1 MISRA
6 TLSLPRITPE
16 LPPCRPVAQCLRHSQ
31 YRLFH
36 ASSIRHNAS
45 LPDYYAALEIQP
57 NATQPDIK
65 KQFYKLSKANHPD
78 LHPDDSEAAKRFVN
92 ISEAYNTLGSPSKRA
107 IYDRDFL
114 RAQPSQRGAAGAAH
128 PSGSYSSAST
138 GPGGRP
144 ASGLSRRR
152 TQFRGPPPSFY
163 RSGGWG
169 EHSSKRAEHA
179 NKASHAHEQQGR
191 SQHEAPGTGPSGF
204 ASSSD
209 HDVPHFDRDG
219 HLRTHSGIEQNR
231 HKTRRNQAWTT
242 ISEEELEASRGNS
255 VLFNFIMMS
264 GVLAAIWGI
273 STALMT
279 NSSGGNRKQRSASDS
294 AGANGKAKES

>member
-1 MISRA
+1 MLSRG

-16 LPPCRPVAQCLRHSQ
+16 PSICRPFSHSRRRVQ

-36 ASSIRHNAS
+36 ASSIRHNAT

-57 NATQPDIK
+57 NASTPDIK

-78 LHPDDSEAAKRFVN
+78 LRPNDPEAAKRFVT
-92 ISEAYNTLGSPSKRA
+92 ISEAYNTLGSPAKRA

-114 RAQPSQRGAAGAAH
+114 RAQPSPRGAAGGVH

-144 ASGLSRRR
+144 ASGLSKRR

-169 EHSSKRAEHA
+169 EQANKRSEYAS
-179 NKASHAHEQQGR
+179 KASHAHEQQGR
-191 SQHEAPGTGPSGF
+191 SSNEAPGTGPSGF
-204 ASSSD
+204 ASASD
-209 HDVPHFDRDG
+209 HDVPHFNRDG

-231 HKTRRNQAWTT
+231 HKTRRKQPGTT
-242 ISEEELEASRGNS
+242 ISDEELEASQGNS

-273 STALMT
+273 STILMT
-279 NSSGGNRKQRSASDS
+279 NSSGGNRKQRSMSDN
-294 AGANGKAKES
+294 AGANGKAREN